1 MWSQN
6 KWAPFLWPFP
16 NSKWEWVGACEV
28 GPMLDQKVIITQRTE
43 RQLEMGKNVIRI
55 YKVSSVH
62 KWIADSSSTEIVKYN
77 NVIVSPLLN
86 NI

>member
-28 GPMLDQKVIITQRTE
+28 GPMLDQKSHHNTKE
-43 RQLEMGKNVIRI
+43 KWKWEMGKTNVI
-55 YKVSSVH
+55 
-62 KWIADSSSTEIVKYN
+62 
-77 NVIVSPLLN
+77 
-86 NI
+86 